1 MCLSAKRTKQPQM
14 SSQVISF
21 IPNTDGSQ
29 IYRACNIYKAGVVT
43 VDIIPGLIL

>member
-1 MCLSAKRTKQPQM
+1 M

-21 IPNTDGSQ
+21 TPNTDGSQ
-29 IYRACNIYKAGVVT
+29 IYRAYNIYKAGVVT